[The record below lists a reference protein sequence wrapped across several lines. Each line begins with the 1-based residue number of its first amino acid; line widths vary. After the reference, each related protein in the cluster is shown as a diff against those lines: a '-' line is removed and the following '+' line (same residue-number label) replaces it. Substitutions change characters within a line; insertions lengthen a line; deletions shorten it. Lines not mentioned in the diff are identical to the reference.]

1 MRCRNA
7 HTAAIDGVQPGAVG
21 DFNPAVVKS
30 LLDAKLLVPVEP
42 LTKVEGRVGFA
53 EDAERFEA
61 EREWARRAAKMRED
75 WASELKVAQTQ
86 ATQERDTAAA
96 RALAAEARVAAL
108 EAEVA
113 QLKADLEAATAPK
126 KGKA

>member
-21 DFNPAVVKS
+21 DFNLEAAKS
-30 LLDAKLLVPVEP
+30 LLDAKLLVPVES
-42 LTKVEGRVGFA
+42 LTKIEGRVGFA
-53 EDAERFEA
+53 EDA

-75 WASELKVAQTQ
+75 WASELKVAQSQ
-86 ATQERDTAAA
+86 ATQERDAAAA

-126 KGKA
+126 KAKA